1 LLARITGP
9 RLGTFPAPH
18 ARGLKMIFSV
28 IPSVYFVTQ

>member
-9 RLGTFPAPH
+9 CLGTFLTPH